1 MNKKLQ
7 KLYALFT
14 EHFTVIALIIS
25 AAFTLYQYKD
35 IQEREFKKPFYEEQI
50 NTVSEVFDTL
60 SEVDRATSDIERK
73 NAATKFWMVY
83 HGKASTFLDSK
94 MFAELNVPAE
104 YVAACITKVRKPKII
119 SCENFTA
126 SMSVVGFAK
135 VARQQLAL
143 GWKQS
148 FDSIGKEDTWQINK

>member
-1 MNKKLQ
+1 MNLKK
-7 KLYALFT
+7 YPID
-14 EHFTVIALIIS
+14 TVIKVVSLLALLIS
-25 AAFTLYQYKD
+25 GVFGFIQYKD
-35 IQEREFKKPFYEEQI
+35 IQEREFKKPFYEMQI
-50 NTVSEVFDTL
+50 KTVNEVFETL
-60 SEVDRATSDIERK
+60 NEVDSAVSDSDRK

-94 MFAELNVPAE
+94 MFAALNVPAE
-104 YVAACITKVRKPKII
+104 YVAACITKVKKPKII

-126 SMSVVGFAK
+126 SMSAVGFAK

-148 FDSIGKEDTWQINK
+148 F

>member
-1 MNKKLQ
+1 MNLKTYPINKVIKAASLF
-7 KLYALFT
+7 ALLASGLF
-14 EHFTVIALIIS
+14 AII
-25 AAFTLYQYKD
+25 QYKD

-50 NTVSEVFDTL
+50 KTIGEVFDTL
-60 SEVDRATSDIERK
+60 NEVDRASSDIERK

-104 YVAACITKVRKPKII
+104 YVAACITKVRKHKII
-119 SCENFTA
+119 SCENLTA
-126 SMSVVGFAK
+126 SMSAVGFAK

>member
-1 MNKKLQ
+1 MNLKT
-7 KLYALFT
+7 YPID
-14 EHFTVIALIIS
+14 TVIKVVSLFALLVSGLFAII
-25 AAFTLYQYKD
+25 QYKD
-35 IQEREFKKPFYEEQI
+35 IQEREYKKPFYEEQI
-50 NTVSEVFDTL
+50 KTVDEVFETL
-60 SEVDRATSDIERK
+60 SEVDRATSDIDRK

-94 MFAELNVPAE
+94 MFAELNIPAE
-104 YVAACITKVRKPKII
+104 YVAACITKVRKSKII

-126 SMSVVGFAK
+126 SMSAVGFAK

-148 FDSIGKEDTWQINK
+148 FDSIGKEDTWQINQ

>member
-1 MNKKLQ
+1 MNLKT
-7 KLYALFT
+7 YPID
-14 EHFTVIALIIS
+14 TVIKVVSLLALLIS
-25 AAFTLYQYKD
+25 GVFGFIQYKD
-35 IQEREFKKPFYEEQI
+35 IQEREFKKPFYEMQI
-50 NTVSEVFDTL
+50 KTVNEVFETL
-60 SEVDRATSDIERK
+60 NEVDSAVSDSDRK

-94 MFAELNVPAE
+94 MFAALNVPAE
-104 YVAACITKVRKPKII
+104 YVAACITKVKKPKII

-126 SMSVVGFAK
+126 SMSAVGFAK

-148 FDSIGKEDTWQINK
+148 F